1 VIVCGTSPPAR
12 TSDLPRGRGSIRRY
26 WRRLSLRHASM
37 KDSPIAI
44 AGVPGDFIS
53 QDDQGLFA
61 FVNALRLSVREK
73 VAAEQR
79 RGVSL
84 SEIVVEVRE
93 MARRAGEEAED
104 PKPFSPQAFR
114 AISRQAVAWCIE
126 AYHPAVLVEEQ
137 DLSSG
142 SARHSLPAV
151 LPPTGA
157 PVNRFPAQSPNNRG
171 SP

>member
-1 VIVCGTSPPAR
+1 
-12 TSDLPRGRGSIRRY
+12 
-26 WRRLSLRHASM
+26 M

-61 FVNALRLSVREK
+61 FVNALRLSVKEK
-73 VAAEQR
+73 VAAEQL

-84 SEIVVEVRE
+84 SEIVVQVRG

-126 AYHPAVLVEEQ
+126 AYHPPVFIEEQ

-142 SARHSLPAV
+142 SARPSLPAV
-151 LPPTGA
+151 LPPIGA
-157 PVNRFPAQSPNNRG
+157 PINRFPAPSPNNRG

>member
-1 VIVCGTSPPAR
+1 
-12 TSDLPRGRGSIRRY
+12 
-26 WRRLSLRHASM
+26 M

-53 QDDQGLFA
+53 QDDEGLFA
-61 FVNALRLSVREK
+61 FVNALRLSVKEK
-73 VAAEQR
+73 VAAEQVH
-79 RGVSL
+79 GLSL
-84 SEIVVEVRE
+84 SEIVVQVRE
-93 MARRAGEEAED
+93 MARLAGEEADE
-104 PKPFSPQAFR
+104 PKPFSPHAFR

-126 AYHPAVLVEEQ
+126 AYHPPVFIDEQ
-137 DLSSG
+137 DVSPG
-142 SARHSLPAV
+142 SARPSLPAV